1 MQYLKIPLLSPF
13 VMFNEGVGALSLSR
27 PHSADPHGSSSVNKR
42 GLWKNHRPHYN
53 RLNYFA
59 QLLLLNVFSDIERNS
74 YEDNDTD
81 GNVLRVCIYSEELE
95 SNLQKL
101 KYGNTDDSG

>member
-1 MQYLKIPLLSPF
+1 MQYLKIPLFSPF
-13 VMFNEGVGALSLSR
+13 VLLYQIEILYFLYLSSGSR
-27 PHSADPHGSSSVNKR
+27 FPAVCDIKK

-101 KYGNTDDSG
+101 KYGNTDDGG